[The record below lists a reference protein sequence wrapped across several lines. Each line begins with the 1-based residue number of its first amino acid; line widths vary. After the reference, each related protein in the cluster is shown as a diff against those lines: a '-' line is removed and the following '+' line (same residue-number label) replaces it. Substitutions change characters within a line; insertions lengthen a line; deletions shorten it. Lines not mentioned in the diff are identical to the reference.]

1 MLGNHEEINVLIEKM
16 KKEIEEE
23 GILYEEKVVFK
34 EPSEIDAV
42 SWGVDPHI
50 HYFFPL
56 TSHFKGI
63 SKVVIF
69 FKRVIRKSLRFLLVP
84 IIDEQSMFNQKMAD
98 EIDRLNQVIAYQEN
112 RITDLEKRLE
122 KADF

>member
-16 KKEIEEE
+16 KEEIEEE
-23 GILYEEKVVFK
+23 GILYEEKVIFK
-34 EPSEIDAV
+34 GPDEINLTN
-42 SWGVDPHI
+42 WGVDPHI

-63 SKVVIF
+63 SKVVIL

-84 IIDEQSMFNQKMAD
+84 IVDEQSIFNQNTAD
-98 EIDRLNQVIAYQEN
+98 EINRLNQVIAYQEK

-122 KADF
+122 KSEF

>member
-23 GILYEEKVVFK
+23 GILYEEKVAFK
-34 EPSEIDAV
+34 GANEIDV
-42 SWGVDPHI
+42 VNWGVDPQI

-63 SKVVIF
+63 SKVVVF
-69 FKRVIRKSLRFLLVP
+69 FKRAIRKSLRFLLVP
-84 IIDEQSMFNQKMAD
+84 IVDEQSMFNQNMAD
-98 EIDRLNQVIAYQEN
+98 EINRLNQVIAYQES
-112 RITDLEKRLE
+112 RITDLESRLE
-122 KADF
+122 KAEF